1 MPPVGNVSN
10 VGMSSIA
17 AANAATAARRFAGVN
32 SAEKPVS
39 APSESSVRG
48 EDRVEVSD
56 AARWMSELR
65 TMPDVRADKVAAAR
79 EAIARGDFDT
89 DERLNVA
96 IERMMEDL
104 D

>member
-1 MPPVGNVSN
+1 MPQVGNVSN

-17 AANAATAARRFAGVN
+17 ATNAATAARRFAGVN
-32 SAEKPVS
+32 SAEKSVS

-56 AARWMSELR
+56 AARWMSEL